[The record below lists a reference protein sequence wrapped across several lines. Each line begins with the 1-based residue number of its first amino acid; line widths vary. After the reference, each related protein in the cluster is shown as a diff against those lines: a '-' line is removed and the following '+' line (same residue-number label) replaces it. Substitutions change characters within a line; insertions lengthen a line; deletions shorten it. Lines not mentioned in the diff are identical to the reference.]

1 MIVSTQGNL
10 ALYGHFYA
18 GCRYSKQYL
27 GAQLFVAAQRS
38 GFDTLVHSLFDF
50 PLRLYTDLI
59 EKPASLHI
67 EYVLVHRYPPRAG
80 FGGGV
85 L

>member
-27 GAQLFVAAQRS
+27 GVQLFVGAQGS
-38 GFDTLVHSLFDF
+38 GFDTLAHSAFDF
-50 PLRLYTDLI
+50 PLRLYGGLI
-59 EKPASLHI
+59 EEPASLYI
-67 EYVLVHRYPPRAG
+67 EYVVVHRYPLRAG

>member
-1 MIVSTQGNL
+1 MVTSTP
-10 ALYGHFYA
+10 
-18 GCRYSKQYL
+18 
-27 GAQLFVAAQRS
+27 AADTQNN
-38 GFDTLVHSLFDF
+38 TLVHSLFDF
-50 PLRLYTDLI
+50 PLRLYADLI

-80 FGGGV
+80 FGGGE

>member
-27 GAQLFVAAQRS
+27 GAQGS
-38 GFDTLVHSLFDF
+38 GFDTLVHNPFDF
-50 PLRLYTDLI
+50 PLRLYADLI
-59 EKPASLHI
+59 KEPASLHI
-67 EYVLVHRYPPRAG
+67 EYVLVHRYPPRAD

>member
-10 ALYGHFYA
+10 VLYGHFYA

-27 GAQLFVAAQRS
+27 GAQLFVTPQGS
-38 GFDTLVHSLFDF
+38 GFDTFVHSPFDF
-50 PLRLYTDLI
+50 PLRLYAGLI
-59 EKPASLHI
+59 EEPASLYI